1 MGETIGAQQL
11 EEKGGL
17 RMTKEKEVTVLG
29 AGYSGLTTAAELTL
43 RGFKVRVVAADLGF
57 RPPLTIV
64 GTQSRRW
71 PGSATSN
78 TTFNNDDLLDR
89 ELVTIGR
96 FIGLSSAEESGVKIV
111 PALKVSRKPENT
123 WNRRPLDEGRL
134 SAASEVQ
141 RNMRMI
147 SQPKNVSKEDIDK
160 FKATGYKTVDE
171 TQVVR
176 IETGKYF
183 KFLINVITDSGG
195 SVEIGTYLTKEE
207 VEQMKKSCHVV
218 NCLGNNAGKVGGG
231 GGEYYS
237 NPGECV
243 MWKKCPRNFGFYVM
257 DDDHDAGV
265 MQDPTTG
272 DLYLSTAAKAVHHV
286 AAFLHLLYLLLGQVG
301 ADLNGPTRVGNHIDE
316 ELEILRRLDPHHLG
330 LIHSLVAGCFE
341 PVNVF
346 FADILWLGNHPH
358 VSLNL

>member
-1 MGETIGAQQL
+1 
-11 EEKGGL
+11 
-17 RMTKEKEVTVLG
+17 MTKEKEVTVLG

-195 SVEIGTYLTKEE
+195 SVEIGTYLTKED

-272 DLYLSTAAKAVHHV
+272 DLYLSTAAKAGPDQTKNTVSDCDGVCMALFGEKMSLNFGDGFESWKTDRPMRKEGFNICAEKSANGLVAVENSGHGGAGV
-286 AAFLHLLYLLLGQVG
+286 AASWACAARASDALLQQIGG
-301 ADLNGPTRVGNHIDE
+301 ARWG
-316 ELEILRRLDPHHLG
+316 
-330 LIHSLVAGCFE
+330 
-341 PVNVF
+341 
-346 FADILWLGNHPH
+346 
-358 VSLNL
+358 